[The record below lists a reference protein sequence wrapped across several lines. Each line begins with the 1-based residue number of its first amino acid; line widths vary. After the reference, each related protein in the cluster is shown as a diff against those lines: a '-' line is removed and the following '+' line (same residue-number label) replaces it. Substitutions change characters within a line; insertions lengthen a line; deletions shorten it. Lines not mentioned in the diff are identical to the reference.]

1 MDKQKNELIEPEASE
16 TRQASN
22 NGHMAKMLSIAATP
36 PLQDHAQNHKRHAD
50 GGYPDDERVKEGV
63 PSGRSIDPLS
73 DRYIHVLR
81 SPTATSM
88 RGNGFSIRTSHP
100 PDLHPQRS

>member
-1 MDKQKNELIEPEASE
+1 MTDPGVVGTRPMDKQKNELIEPEASE

-22 NGHMAKMLSIAATP
+22 DGHMAKMLSIAAAP
-36 PLQDHAQNHKRHAD
+36 PLQDHAQNHQRHAD

-81 SPTATSM
+81 
-88 RGNGFSIRTSHP
+88 FSEP
-100 PDLHPQRS
+100 